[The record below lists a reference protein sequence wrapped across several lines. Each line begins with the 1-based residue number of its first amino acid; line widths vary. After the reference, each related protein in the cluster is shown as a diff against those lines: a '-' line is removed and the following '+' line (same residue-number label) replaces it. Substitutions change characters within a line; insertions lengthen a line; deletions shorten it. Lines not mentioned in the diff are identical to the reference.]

1 MDCEPL
7 VLKWSGREDSNLE
20 VVGLTKDLAESDA
33 PAAITVSHAGQHG
46 TPRPFLM
53 IVNWIKVGKD
63 SKAAS
68 EIILLVSPV
77 PASES

>member
-1 MDCEPL
+1 
-7 VLKWSGREDSNLE
+7 
-20 VVGLTKDLAESDA
+20 
-33 PAAITVSHAGQHG
+33 
-46 TPRPFLM
+46 M